1 MSSFNMFG
9 DEFLEYVG
17 IDVNE
22 FSTQPDPFPNDD
34 VLKAE
39 PAEVITVSDDLLE
52 QLGIASEVFSQ
63 PDPFLLETNLSTP
76 PAQPDP
82 FLLETN
88 LSTPPASDRFVPP
101 MTTSAIEEKMKGR
114 IPEATKRSTKWGKD
128 VWDLWAR
135 TQNSLRTFESLEPG
149 DRFFII
155 PVDLSSTSAEE
166 MDFWLARFVF
176 EIRRKDG
183 KPYPPRT
190 LYNIVAAIMRHL
202 REDLSRHD
210 MNFLDKADIRFA
222 QFRKALDAR
231 MKELTAQGVGTVK
244 RQADPLTTV
253 DEETLWATGTVSTKT
268 ATGLSYGVFFYN
280 CKIFGLR
287 GMDEHRHLQA
297 EQFTLGLDQNGR
309 YLQYTGRVS
318 KNVQGGLNHRQ
329 VDVKNIRQYAE
340 DANPRCVV
348 NLFATYLNSLPEKQ
362 GSFYRRPLANTCPPR
377 CSLQVVGVNKLKTY
391 MKTMCASAGIPME
404 GRNITNHSGKVT
416 CATQM
421 FAAGFDEQ
429 TIMAR
434 TGHRSSAVRAYKR
447 PSDALL
453 KDVSNTLQPPKP
465 PSPTK
470 NKVLKTTAATATTT
484 TVTPPNAATVTSPAA
499 KTPTSNVP
507 SRLSIEHPNGLK
519 ITMDF

>member
-1 MSSFNMFG
+1 
-9 DEFLEYVG
+9 
-17 IDVNE
+17 
-22 FSTQPDPFPNDD
+22 
-34 VLKAE
+34 
-39 PAEVITVSDDLLE
+39 
-52 QLGIASEVFSQ
+52 
-63 PDPFLLETNLSTP
+63 
-76 PAQPDP
+76 
-82 FLLETN
+82 
-88 LSTPPASDRFVPP
+88 
-101 MTTSAIEEKMKGR
+101 
-114 IPEATKRSTKWGKD
+114 
-128 VWDLWAR
+128 
-135 TQNSLRTFESLEPG
+135 
-149 DRFFII
+149 
-155 PVDLSSTSAEE
+155 

-183 KPYPPRT
+183 KPYPPTT

-231 MKELTAQGVGTVK
+231 MKQLTAQGVGNGEAAG
-244 RQADPLTTV
+244 RPSNNSGRGDALGDR
-253 DEETLWATGTVSTKT
+253 DR
-268 ATGLSYGVFFYN
+268 
-280 CKIFGLR
+280 IFGLR
-287 GMDEHRHLQA
+287 GMDEHRNLQA
-297 EQFTLGLDQNGR
+297 EQFTLGLDKNGR
-309 YLQYTGRVS
+309 YLLYTGRVS

-348 NLFATYLNSLPEKQ
+348 NLFVTYLNSLPEKQ
-362 GSFYRRPLANTCPPR
+362 GSFYRRPLTNTCPPR

-391 MKTMCASAGIPME
+391 MKTMCASASAGIPME
-404 GRNITNHSGKVT
+404 GRNITNHNGKAT

-429 TIMAR
+429 TMMAR
-434 TGHRSSAVRAYKR
+434 TGQRSSTVRAYKR

-453 KDVSNTLQPPKP
+453 TDVSNTLQPPKQ

-470 NKVLKTTAATATTT
+470 NKVKILETTAATATTT
-484 TVTPPNAATVTSPAA
+484 TAAPPNTASVTSPAA